1 VLEVVIENETTIVG
15 ALADSVQEVVE
26 LDSSQIEPPPRIGMK
41 LSIDFIQGMGKLND
55 EFVILLDTDRIF
67 SFDEG
72 GVLAEMTDSNAA

>member
-1 VLEVVIENETTIVG
+1 
-15 ALADSVQEVVE
+15 
-26 LDSSQIEPPPRIGMK
+26 MK